1 MTKLIL
7 TRHGHVEG
15 ISPERFRGR
24 AELPLTELGRREAEM
39 TAARIAASWR
49 PAAIYTS
56 PMGRCVDTGAA
67 IARPLGLAP
76 SAILRLNDIDYGDWQ
91 GLTRDEAH
99 ARWPAELDLWYSHPD
114 WAAIPNG
121 ESLQQVLTRAVA
133 ALRDIVRRHPD
144 DTVVLVS
151 HDSVNR
157 VLLLHALELPLS
169 RYWRLRQ
176 SPCCINPRHQSDR
189 PSARGELTWRAVP
202 AAGIAI
208 ARCAAR

>member
-7 TRHGHVEG
+7 ARHGHVEG

-56 PMGRCVDTGAA
+56 PMGRCVATGAA
-67 IARPLGLAP
+67 IAKPLGLAP

-91 GLTRDEAH
+91 GLTRDEAR
-99 ARWPAELDLWYSHPD
+99 ARWPAELDLWYAHPD

-169 RYWRLRQ
+169 RYWRFRQ
-176 SPCCINPRHQSDR
+176 SPCCIN
-189 PSARGELTWRAVP
+189 ELDLGADGFTILGINQTDHLRA
-202 AAGIAI
+202 AN
-208 ARCAAR
+208 

>member
-7 TRHGHVEG
+7 VRHGHVEG

-24 AELPLTELGRREAEM
+24 AELKLTAAGRREAAL

-67 IARPLGLAP
+67 IGKPFGLAP
-76 SAILRLNDIDYGDWQ
+76 SAMPGLNDIDYGEWQ
-91 GLTRDEAH
+91 GLTTDEAR
-99 ARWPAELDLWYSHPD
+99 ARWPGELDTWYRHPD
-114 WAAIPNG
+114 WAALPRG
-121 ESLQQVLTRAVA
+121 ESLQEVLSRAVA
-133 ALRDIVRRHPD
+133 ALREVVRRHPD
-144 DTVVLVS
+144 DTVVLVA

-169 RYWRLRQ
+169 RYWHFKQ
-176 SPCCINPRHQSDR
+176 SPCCINEIDF
-189 PSARGELTWRAVP
+189 GE
-202 AAGIAI
+202 AGFVILGVNQTDHL
-208 ARCAAR
+208 RSVS

>member
-7 TRHGHVEG
+7 VRHGHVEG

-24 AELPLTELGRREAEM
+24 ADLPLTETGRREAEA
-39 TAARIAASWR
+39 TAKYIAASWR

-67 IARPLGLAP
+67 IGKALGLTP
-76 SAILRLNDIDYGDWQ
+76 SVVLRLNDIDYGDWQ

-99 ARWPAELDLWYSHPD
+99 ARWPAEIDLWYAHPD
-114 WAAIPNG
+114 WAALPNG
-121 ESLQQVLTRAVA
+121 ESLQQVLARVVSTV
-133 ALRDIVRRHPD
+133 RDIVRRRPD
-144 DTVVLVS
+144 DTVVLVA

-169 RYWRLRQ
+169 RYWRIKQ
-176 SPCCINPRHQSDR
+176 SPCCIN
-189 PSARGELTWRAVP
+189 ELDCGPHGFTIHSINRTGHLP
-202 AAGIAI
+202 QTT
-208 ARCAAR
+208 

>member
-7 TRHGHVEG
+7 ARHGHVEG

-56 PMGRCVDTGAA
+56 PMGRCVATGAA
-67 IARPLGLAP
+67 IAKPLGLAP

-91 GLTRDEAH
+91 GLTRDEAR
-99 ARWPAELDLWYSHPD
+99 ARWPAELDLWYAHPD

-169 RYWRLRQ
+169 RYWRFRE
-176 SPCCINPRHQSDR
+176 SPCCIN
-189 PSARGELTWRAVP
+189 ELDLGADGFTILGINQTDHLRA
-202 AAGIAI
+202 AN
-208 ARCAAR
+208 

>member
-7 TRHGHVEG
+7 ARHGHVEG

-67 IARPLGLAP
+67 IAKPLGLTP

-91 GLTRDEAH
+91 GLTRDEAR
-99 ARWPAELDLWYSHPD
+99 ARWPAELDLWYAHPD

-169 RYWRLRQ
+169 RYWRFRQ
-176 SPCCINPRHQSDR
+176 SPCCIN
-189 PSARGELTWRAVP
+189 ELDLGADGFTILGINQTDHLRA
-202 AAGIAI
+202 AN
-208 ARCAAR
+208 

>member
-7 TRHGHVEG
+7 ARHGHVEG

-24 AELPLTELGRREAEM
+24 AELPLTELGRREAEL

-67 IARPLGLAP
+67 IAKPLGLAP

-91 GLTRDEAH
+91 GLTRDEAR
-99 ARWPAELDLWYSHPD
+99 ARWPAELDLWYAHPD

-157 VLLLHALELPLS
+157 VLLLHAVELPLS
-169 RYWRLRQ
+169 RYWRFRQ
-176 SPCCINPRHQSDR
+176 SPCCIN
-189 PSARGELTWRAVP
+189 ELDFGADGFTIL
-202 AAGIAI
+202 GINQTDHL
-208 ARCAAR
+208 RQKT